1 MSVLLYFRSSID
13 MLNHVWI
20 FSVLS
25 LVFLQPESSYL
36 EKFHLLH
43 RFSYTHSGI
52 VSTYTSP
59 ASLVW
64 ELWRGSKDPQH
75 NKAVD
80 TWCFLDQDTKLLV
93 NVQQLFSLCFYP
105 RDLLRSFFPFLF
117 NVMEQWGIVYGYN
130 RSKVIRSRFLGV
142 EITNATRIVS
152 EQAGRCSKRCCNNRF
167 VVSWEN
173 ERYQRFIFATSDF
186 KTSSI
191 NQRTFYCDPGQ
202 LEWGWK
208 SEGSFNMS

>member
-1 MSVLLYFRSSID
+1 MYFKGNIRKFFLPGQQSKWKMSVLLYFRSSID
-13 MLNHVWI
+13 MLKHVWI
-20 FSVLS
+20 FSVVLS
-25 LVFLQPESSYL
+25 LVFLQPESRYL

-93 NVQQLFSLCFYP
+93 NLQQLFSPVFLP
-105 RDLLRSFFPFLF
+105 PGSVEIFFPFSF
-117 NVMEQWGIVYGYN
+117 QCNGTMGY
-130 RSKVIRSRFLGV
+130 SLWV
-142 EITNATRIVS
+142 
-152 EQAGRCSKRCCNNRF
+152 
-167 VVSWEN
+167 
-173 ERYQRFIFATSDF
+173 
-186 KTSSI
+186 
-191 NQRTFYCDPGQ
+191 
-202 LEWGWK
+202 
-208 SEGSFNMS
+208 